1 MGQVGFGDIQPVT
14 QIEVVFATIVMLIGG
29 AFYGYGPALRAAAP
43 QSAQAPRVSPL
54 VGVAAPCTARRA
66 LQNRKARVQ

>member
-43 QSAQAPRVSPL
+43 QSV
-54 VGVAAPCTARRA
+54 
-66 LQNRKARVQ
+66 